1 MADELRSPLP
11 MSIDEQRVRTQPQ
24 ADIEINDP
32 TRNQLEQGAFDSDQI
47 EDSELNSNQPESSDR
62 CSRHTKSNLEAY
74 IRLELKLR
82 PTTLLLLTIKVDS
95 GAHNLLNIKLDL
107 TKYLLHTAKRF
118 PLVKFLRGLWQLFFC
133 LTSDL

>member
-1 MADELRSPLP
+1 MSSESEPSPK
-11 MSIDEQRVRTQPQ
+11 
-24 ADIEINDP
+24 P
-32 TRNQLEQGAFDSDQI
+32 TSKPTTPPVI
-47 EDSELNSNQPESSDR
+47 NSNREPSTATKSKTASSTATSPKAATGVR
-62 CSRHTKSNLEAY
+62 VTKSNLEAY